1 MDAEPVNDDEAN
13 HEISLT
19 VRIPNHAFRRLE
31 KLAARTGQRVELVA
45 SAELYQAID
54 RDRGWYGATDVE
66 WETGSWISRNLFPPP
81 DYAFAAGAFAGRELL
96 YETAV
101 DDPVLLGIV
110 DGVGRPAPWK
120 YAHLLESVRRATG
133 SPEAHAFY
141 VALHDNMVAETRWT
155 KRYDW
160 DGWWHPLYAL
170 ELEPGAEQGGASYV
184 GILSGR
190 RDWLLMHEYSP
201 CNHLRITFHGSA
213 DVCSRLRA
221 LLDAHADR
229 TAP

>member
-1 MDAEPVNDDEAN
+1 MDAEALSDEEAN
-13 HEISLT
+13 REIILT
-19 VRIPNHAFRRLE
+19 VRLANYALRRLE
-31 KLAARTGQRVELVA
+31 KLAARTGQSVEALA
-45 SAELYQAID
+45 AAELYQAID
-54 RDRGWYGATDVE
+54 RDRGWYRATEVD
-66 WETGSWISRNLFPPP
+66 WETGHWVSRNLFPPP
-81 DYAFAAGAFAGRELL
+81 DNAFTAVAFVSRELL

-133 SPEAHAFY
+133 AAEAHAFY
-141 VALHDNMVAETRWT
+141 VALHDNMVAETRWV
-155 KRYDW
+155 RRHDW
-160 DGWWHPLYAL
+160 GGWWHPLYAL
-170 ELEPGAEQGGASYV
+170 ELEPGAEQGGASYA

-190 RDWLLMHEYSP
+190 HDWLLMHEYSP

-213 DVCSRLRA
+213 DICNRLRA
-221 LLDAHADR
+221 LLAPADA